1 MVDTACSVIASG
13 QAKAHITPID
23 INTFHCTY
31 GHTHEMLL
39 KKEAAQQGVN
49 LSGEL
54 HECRGSSTAKELRKS
69 IVRSMHTRVD
79 KKQQR
84 VFIDLS
90 GKITV
95 PSIGGKRY
103 TLFVLDDC
111 TRYTR
116 VYFLSKKS
124 DAASPFKSFLAE
136 VRADG
141 IPSAVLWLLD
151 QTTMKRFSEGIS
163 GNHAASVVPSKSSR
177 QQTAPKYNVVAE
189 RALALINDAAL
200 AARIQAPI
208 LYPGAPSYPSLWAEV
223 VSWACHVLNRTAITA
238 NPGDKSSY
246 EMSYGSPPA
255 PEEV

>member
-13 QAKAHITPID
+13 QAKAHTTPTD
-23 INTFHCTY
+23 INTFHCTCD
-31 GHTHEMLL
+31 HTHEMLL
-39 KKEAAQQGVN
+39 KKKAEQQGVN

-54 HECRGSSTAKELRKS
+54 HECRGCSTAKGLRKS
-69 IVRSMHTRVD
+69 IARSTHTRVD

-90 GKITV
+90 GKITI
-95 PSIGGKRY
+95 PSIGGKWY
-103 TLFVLDDC
+103 TLIVLDDC

-116 VYFLSKKS
+116 VYFLIKKS
-124 DAASPFKSFLAE
+124 DAASEFKSFLAE

-141 IPSAVLWLLD
+141 IPSAVMALRSDNDGEVFGGDFRKLCR
-151 QTTMKRFSEGIS
+151 KRVTKQEFTPADS
-163 GNHAASVVPSKSSR
+163 
-177 QQTAPKYNVVAE
+177 PKYNGVAE

-200 AARIQAPI
+200 VACIQAPI

-238 NPGDKSSY
+238 NPGDKSPY